1 MVLLRLST
9 RLLRWLS
16 LGIVAALPS
25 LLLST
30 PPSLRANESAPV
42 KILPI
47 PGETFLVEG
56 RTAFVI
62 PAKSKAPNAD
72 RTPWVWYA
80 PTLRGLPDKEEQW
93 LFTRLTEAG
102 IAIAGIDVGESF
114 GSPEGRTGF
123 SALYDELTQH
133 RNFGLRPVL
142 LGRSRGGLMTLN
154 WATENPDKV
163 AAFAGIYPVCN
174 LMSYPGLA
182 KAAPAY
188 GLTPAQLEAQ
198 LAEHNP
204 IDRLTPLARARVPLL
219 MIHGDV
225 DTLVPLEDNSLE
237 VRTRYFALGGQC
249 RVIIARGQGHNRWT
263 GFFQNEEL
271 TDFVIEHAR
280 R

>member
-1 MVLLRLST
+1 MDLLRLSL
-9 RLLRWLS
+9 RLHRCLLVG
-16 LGIVAALPS
+16 LIAALLVPLPS
-25 LLLST
+25 LHAED
-30 PPSLRANESAPV
+30 PAPA
-42 KILPI
+42 KILPV
-47 PGETFLVEG
+47 PGEAFIVDG
-56 RTAFVI
+56 RPAFII
-62 PAKSKAPNAD
+62 PAKAKARREG

-114 GSPEGRTGF
+114 GSPDGRAGF
-123 SALYDELTQH
+123 SALYDELTQ
-133 RNFGLRPVL
+133 RRGFALRPVL
-142 LGRSRGGLMTLN
+142 LGRSRGGLMTLS
-154 WATENPDKV
+154 WAAENPDKV

-174 LMSYPGLA
+174 LVSYPGLA

-188 GLTPAQLEAQ
+188 GLTATQLETA

-204 IDRLTPLARARVPLL
+204 IDRLAPLARARIPLL
-219 MIHGDV
+219 MIHGDI

-249 RVIIARGQGHNRWT
+249 RVIIARGQGHNRWA
-263 GFFQNEEL
+263 GFFQNEEV

>member
-1 MVLLRLST
+1 MDLLRLSL
-9 RLLRWLS
+9 RLHRCLLVG
-16 LGIVAALPS
+16 LIAALLVPLPS
-25 LLLST
+25 LH
-30 PPSLRANESAPV
+30 AEGAAPA
-42 KILPI
+42 KILPV
-47 PGETFLVEG
+47 PGEAFIVDG
-56 RTAFVI
+56 RPAFII
-62 PAKSKAPNAD
+62 PAKAKA
-72 RTPWVWYA
+72 RREGRIPWVWYA

-114 GSPEGRTGF
+114 GSPDGRAGF
-123 SALYDELTQH
+123 SALYDELTQ
-133 RNFGLRPVL
+133 RRGFALRPVL
-142 LGRSRGGLMTLN
+142 LGRSRGGLMTLS
-154 WATENPDKV
+154 WAAENPDKV

-174 LMSYPGLA
+174 LVSYPGLA

-188 GLTPAQLEAQ
+188 GLTATQLETA

-204 IDRLTPLARARVPLL
+204 IDRLAPLARARIPLL
-219 MIHGDV
+219 MIHGDI

-249 RVIIARGQGHNRWT
+249 RVIIARGQGHNRWA
-263 GFFQNEEL
+263 GFFQNEEV

>member
-1 MVLLRLST
+1 
-9 RLLRWLS
+9 
-16 LGIVAALPS
+16 
-25 LLLST
+25 
-30 PPSLRANESAPV
+30 
-42 KILPI
+42 
-47 PGETFLVEG
+47 GETFIVDG
-56 RTAFVI
+56 RPAFII
-62 PAKSKAPNAD
+62 PAKAKARREG

-114 GSPEGRTGF
+114 GSPEGRAGF
-123 SALYDELTQH
+123 SALYDELTQ
-133 RNFGLRPVL
+133 RRGFALRPVL
-142 LGRSRGGLMTLN
+142 LGRSRGGLMTLS
-154 WATENPDKV
+154 WAAENPDKV

-174 LMSYPGLA
+174 LVSYPGLA

-188 GLTPAQLEAQ
+188 GLTAAQLETA

-204 IDRLTPLARARVPLL
+204 IDRLAPLARARIPLL
-219 MIHGDV
+219 MIHGDI

-249 RVIIARGQGHNRWT
+249 RVIIARGQGHNRWA
-263 GFFQNEEL
+263 GFFQNEEV

>member
-1 MVLLRLST
+1 ML
-9 RLLRWLS
+9 
-16 LGIVAALPS
+16 S
-25 LLLST
+25 LLLPT
-30 PPSLRANESAPV
+30 PPSLRANDAAPV

-62 PAKSKAPNAD
+62 PAQSKVPSAG

-123 SALYDELTQH
+123 SALYEELTQR
-133 RNFGLRPVL
+133 RNFALRPVL

-154 WATENPDKV
+154 WAIENPDNV

-174 LMSYPGLA
+174 LKSYPGLE

-204 IDRLTPLARARVPLL
+204 IDRLAPLARARIPLL
-219 MIHGDV
+219 IIHGDV

-271 TDFVIEHAR
+271 TDFIIEHASAR
-280 R
+280 LHPR

>member
-1 MVLLRLST
+1 MDLLRLSL
-9 RLLRWLS
+9 RLHRCLLVG
-16 LGIVAALPS
+16 LIAALLVSLPS
-25 LLLST
+25 LH
-30 PPSLRANESAPV
+30 AEGAAPA
-42 KILPI
+42 KILPV
-47 PGETFLVEG
+47 PGETFIVDG
-56 RTAFVI
+56 RPAFII
-62 PAKSKAPNAD
+62 PAKAKARREG

-114 GSPEGRTGF
+114 GSPEGRAGF
-123 SALYDELTQH
+123 SALYDELTQ
-133 RNFGLRPVL
+133 RRGFALRPVL
-142 LGRSRGGLMTLN
+142 LGRSRGGLMTLS
-154 WATENPDKV
+154 WAAENPDKV

-174 LMSYPGLA
+174 LVSYPGLA

-188 GLTPAQLEAQ
+188 GLTAAQLETA

-204 IDRLTPLARARVPLL
+204 IDRLAPLARARIPLL
-219 MIHGDV
+219 MILGDI

-249 RVIIARGQGHNRWT
+249 RVIIARGQGHNRWA
-263 GFFQNEEL
+263 GFFQNEEV

>member
-1 MVLLRLST
+1 MDLLRLSL
-9 RLLRWLS
+9 RLHRCLLVG
-16 LGIVAALPS
+16 LIAALLVSLPS
-25 LLLST
+25 LH
-30 PPSLRANESAPV
+30 AEGAAPA
-42 KILPI
+42 KILPV
-47 PGETFLVEG
+47 PGETFIVDG
-56 RTAFVI
+56 RPAFII
-62 PAKSKAPNAD
+62 PAKAKARREG

-114 GSPEGRTGF
+114 GSPEGRAGF
-123 SALYDELTQH
+123 SALYDELTQ
-133 RNFGLRPVL
+133 RRGFALRPVL
-142 LGRSRGGLMTLN
+142 LGRSRGGLMTLS
-154 WATENPDKV
+154 WAAENPDKV

-174 LMSYPGLA
+174 LVSYPGLA

-188 GLTPAQLEAQ
+188 GLTAAQLETA

-204 IDRLTPLARARVPLL
+204 IDRLAPLARARIPLL
-219 MIHGDV
+219 MIHGDI

-249 RVIIARGQGHNRWT
+249 RVIIARGQGHNRWA
-263 GFFQNEEL
+263 GFFQNEEV

>member
-1 MVLLRLST
+1 VIRCLR
-9 RLLRWLS
+9 
-16 LGIVAALPS
+16 LGIVAVLLPVLPS
-25 LLLST
+25 LPAAEAAT
-30 PPSLRANESAPV
+30 V

-47 PGETFLVEG
+47 PGETFLVDG

-62 PAKSKAPNAD
+62 PAPAKA
-72 RTPWVWYA
+72 RQEERIPWVWYA

-93 LFTRLTEAG
+93 LFSRLTEAG

-114 GSPEGRTGF
+114 GSPEGRVGF
-123 SALYDELTQH
+123 SALYDELTQR
-133 RNFGLRPVL
+133 RNFDRRPVL
-142 LGRSRGGLMTLN
+142 LGRSRGGLMALN
-154 WATENPDKV
+154 WAAENPEKV

-174 LMSYPGLA
+174 LVSYPGLA

-204 IDRLTPLARARVPLL
+204 IDRLGPLARARVPLL
-219 MIHGDV
+219 MIHGDI

-249 RVIIARGQGHNRWT
+249 RLIIARGQGHNRWA

-271 TDFVIEHAR
+271 MEFVIQRAR
-280 R
+280 PAR

>member
-1 MVLLRLST
+1 MASLRLSQA
-9 RLLRWLS
+9 LLRRLRLGMFSALLAS
-16 LGIVAALPS
+16 LPALHAAD
-25 LLLST
+25 
-30 PPSLRANESAPV
+30 AAPV
-42 KILPI
+42 KILPL
-47 PGETFLVEG
+47 PGETFLVDG
-56 RTAFVI
+56 LTAFVI
-62 PAKSKAPNAD
+62 PAKPKAQGEG

-114 GSPEGRTGF
+114 GSPEGRVGF
-123 SALYDELTQH
+123 SALYDELTQ
-133 RNFGLRPVL
+133 RRTFALRPVL
-142 LGRSRGGLMTLN
+142 LGRSRGGLMALN

-174 LMSYPGLA
+174 LVSYPGLA

-204 IDRLTPLARARVPLL
+204 IDRLAPLARARVPLL
-219 MIHGDV
+219 MIHGDI

-237 VRTRYFALGGQC
+237 VRTRIFALGGQC
-249 RVIIARGQGHNRWT
+249 RVIIARGQGHNRWA

-271 TDFVIEHAR
+271 TDFVIRHAR
-280 R
+280 PAR